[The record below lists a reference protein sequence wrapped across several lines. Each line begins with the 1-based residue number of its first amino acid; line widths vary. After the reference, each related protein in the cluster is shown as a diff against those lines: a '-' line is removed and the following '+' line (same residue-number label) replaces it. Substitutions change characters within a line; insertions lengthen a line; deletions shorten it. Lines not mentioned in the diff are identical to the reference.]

1 MRSVTEGIGTER
13 VSERQGLNV
22 PKAFKLALGSEMT
35 SSRGTSGLAES
46 PYCPWPGPVNTAWS
60 RRGGE
65 RAQRGGPPS
74 RRVSASRPPSLTCP
88 WGAPASPGKRQAW
101 ERWRGGEPG
110 GLGKGRQ
117 GTGHQGSGKSQG
129 GAARPPACHKLSS
142 HCPHDQAFPLPSDS
156 SPELCP
162 PRKATLGSLGTLG
175 TSEAGQIL

>member
-1 MRSVTEGIGTER
+1 MRSVTEGIGTESFRKTRSKRPQGFQTGPGFRDDEFQGDLR
-13 VSERQGLNV
+13 VSRK
-22 PKAFKLALGSEMT
+22 PF
-35 SSRGTSGLAES
+35 
-46 PYCPWPGPVNTAWS
+46 CPWPGPVNTAWS

-101 ERWRGGEPG
+101 ERWRAGEPG

-129 GAARPPACHKLSS
+129 GTARPPACRKLSS

-156 SPELCP
+156 SLELCP
-162 PRKATLGSLGTLG
+162 PRKAALGSLGTLG